1 MTPPCPLAAIAAAR
15 LPVQPTIEAPPAAP
29 VIRLSRA
36 AELSGISER
45 TLRRQ
50 AMRGKIPGARQDD
63 IGHWWIPETAVGTL
77 ERGKAGNP
85 KWKSGVPQPRAK
97 NTTPNV

>member
-1 MTPPCPLAAIAAAR
+1 M
-15 LPVQPTIEAPPAAP
+15 AAP
-29 VIRLSRA
+29 APAIRLSLA

-85 KWKSGVPQPRAK
+85 QWKAGVPQPRAK
-97 NTTPNV
+97 KAKARVRATPLRRRKKRATSRSKAR